1 MPTIPTR
8 DAAPQR
14 IPADVTAQVVSVTD
28 SALVTLRQL
37 VVIPTIVVALLLAYI
52 AAEVHAL
59 RVHLESAALTTTEEH
74 R

>member
-1 MPTIPTR
+1 
-8 DAAPQR
+8 
-14 IPADVTAQVVSVTD
+14 VVSVTD

-59 RVHLESAALTTTEEH
+59 RVHLESAALVAAEEDN
-74 R
+74 